1 MYIAV
6 SVKKLGDI
14 DIVVANVSALT
25 VQDEVASWQ
34 KAFDVDMM
42 HTVRAVNAAMPCLEK
57 SKHGPVLTVSS
68 VSGSEV
74 DFLAMPMACLKQNW
88 CIRRSLWPTSM
99 REGQYVFS
107 VSLGNTYFDGGVWRM
122 TEKTCQ
128 TCSRPPCR

>member
-1 MYIAV
+1 MVEVADKVALEMYIAV

-57 SKHGPVLTVSS
+57 SKHGTVLTVSS

-74 DFLAMPMACLKQNW
+74 DFTGHAY
-88 CIRRSLWPTSM
+88 
-99 REGQYVFS
+99 GVFKAEL
-107 VSLGNTYFDGGVWRM
+107 VH
-122 TEKTCQ
+122 
-128 TCSRPPCR
+128 